1 MMSSSPLSLT
11 FSGSLSYGNPWSP
24 LRRMKILNELYKVTT
39 FIDDYVMLYCHLAIY
54 DPIIFEEAIND
65 EKWRIAMDEKI
76 ASIEKNDT
84 WKLVPRP
91 SGKKPIGVKWIYKEK
106 KNAKG

>member
-1 MMSSSPLSLT
+1 
-11 FSGSLSYGNPWSP
+11 
-24 LRRMKILNELYKVTT
+24 
-39 FIDDYVMLYCHLAIY
+39 MLYCHLAIY

-65 EKWRIAMDEKI
+65 EKWRIVMDEKI

-91 SGKKPIGVKWIYKEK
+91 NEKKPIGVKWIYKEK

>member
-1 MMSSSPLSLT
+1 
-11 FSGSLSYGNPWSP
+11 
-24 LRRMKILNELYKVTT
+24 
-39 FIDDYVMLYCHLAIY
+39 MLYCHLAIY

-84 WKLVPRP
+84 
-91 SGKKPIGVKWIYKEK
+91 
-106 KNAKG
+106 